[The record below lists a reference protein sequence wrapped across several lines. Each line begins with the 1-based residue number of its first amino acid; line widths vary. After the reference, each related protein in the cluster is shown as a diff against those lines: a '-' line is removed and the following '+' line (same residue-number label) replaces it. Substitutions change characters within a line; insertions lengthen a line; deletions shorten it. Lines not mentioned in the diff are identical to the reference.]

1 MIEVELYEYLNSALS
16 VPAYMERPENPPAKF
31 VLIEK
36 TGSEKLNLVTKA
48 TFALQS
54 IAQSLADAATLNE
67 EVVTVMDCMAGLDK
81 ISKTENMG
89 DYYFLNTQRKEYRY
103 RAVYGLTY
111 Y

>member
-16 VPAYMERPENPPAKF
+16 VPAYMERPENPPTKF

-67 EVVTVMDCMAGLDK
+67 EVVTVMDSMAGLDK

-89 DYYFLNTQRKEYRY
+89 DYYFPNTQRKEYRY
-103 RAVYGLTY
+103 QAVYRLTY